1 MKIDTSVLKIKKLDI
16 SSIPALLDIQEE
28 AFEYANG
35 DTDFLRRNT
44 VETFTPCFDDPS
56 VVLGVFHEEN
66 MIAFGILYCAG
77 ETEENLAKDIDEVE
91 DLTDNA
97 NLKLTI
103 VRPDYRGNGL
113 QRLLILEL
121 EKYAK
126 ESGFTYLST
135 TVSPGNPWSLNN
147 CKKCGY
153 TEVKILQKYG
163 GLTRV
168 LLAKKIK

>member
-1 MKIDTSVLKIKKLDI
+1 MKIDKSILKIEKLDI
-16 SSIPALLDIQEE
+16 SSIPELLDIQEE
-28 AFEYANG
+28 AFEYAKG

-44 VETFTPCFDDPS
+44 VETLTPCFNEPS
-56 VVLGVFHEEN
+56 VVLGVFHLEKLV
-66 MIAFGILYCAG
+66 AFGILYYAG
-77 ETEENLAKDIDEVE
+77 KTEENLAKDIDEVE
-91 DLTDNA
+91 SLTDNA

-103 VRPDYRGNGL
+103 VRPNYRGNGL

-126 ESGFTYLST
+126 KSGFTYLST
-135 TVSPGNPWSLNN
+135 TVSPNNPWSLTN

-153 TEVKILQKYG
+153 KEVKILQKYG

-168 LLAKKIK
+168 LLAKKI